1 VILSSI
7 LPSAQQLNGLVH
19 LQQRLRLVQSPAE
32 LCFVLANESAQLFSY
47 QQALVWTV
55 DSQAKPALKVV
66 SGLAVL
72 GEDSPFTAWLRL
84 IAPQMLKRLKQDG
97 EYFQASDFAQTDQAN
112 WQEWV
117 GAFLLTFRLFNA
129 EGATVGMV
137 AFAVDE
143 ALDEVTQEMLGHLVD
158 TAGHSWGR
166 LLQPKGR
173 VASNAKGSSAATF
186 SSHLKRQWKWWLFAA
201 ACLLLFLPVRL
212 SVVAP
217 AEVIALDAQVLTA
230 PLDGVI
236 KTVHVRPNQGV
247 TKGQVLFSLDDTT
260 LRNRKEVANKQM
272 AIAKVDSQS
281 AQQKAIG
288 TEATRQELATLQGR
302 VAERTA
308 EIAAISEQLERL
320 DIRSPGDGVV
330 IFGDINDWLGKP
342 VITGE
347 RIAQL
352 ADPNDA
358 GVLIWLPVAEA
369 INLEEGAQLR
379 VFLQVAPLSA
389 LDAKVIQTSYQ
400 SVLSPEGIASYRL
413 RAQLIDSVSTDKKN
427 NTKDAKQIARVG
439 LKGTAK
445 LYGDRAPL
453 ALYLFRRPLSTLR
466 ELFGW

>member
-1 VILSSI
+1 LNSNP
-7 LPSAQQLNGLVH
+7 PSAQQLLGLVH
-19 LQQRLRLVQSPAE
+19 LQQRLRTAQSPAE
-32 LCFVLANESAQLFSY
+32 LSFVLVNESSQLFQY

-55 DSQAKPALKVV
+55 DASEQPKLKTV
-66 SGLAVL
+66 SGLATL

-84 IAPQMLKRLKQDG
+84 MSPQFLKRLKNDG
-97 EYFQASDFAQTDQAN
+97 EYFEGSDFAPNLQAQ

-117 GAFLLTFRLFNA
+117 GPYLLAFRLLNA
-129 EGATVGMV
+129 EGVTVGMV
-137 AFAVDE
+137 AFAVDQV
-143 ALDEVTQEMLGHLVD
+143 LDEPTQEVLGHLVD
-158 TAGHSWGR
+158 TAGHCWGR
-166 LLQPKGR
+166 LLQPVGR
-173 VASNAKGSSAATF
+173 TSNRSSTTNSLMGA
-186 SSHLKRQWKWWLFAA
+186 LRRYWKWGALAIIG
-201 ACLLLFLPVRL
+201 LLLLVPVRL
-212 SVVAP
+212 SVIAP
-217 AEVIALDAQVLTA
+217 AEIIALDAQVLTA

-236 KTVHVRPNQGV
+236 KTVHVRPNQVV
-247 TKGQVLFSLDDTT
+247 TKGQTLFSLDDTT
-260 LRNRKEVANKQM
+260 LRNRREVAMKQM
-272 AIAKVDSQS
+272 AIAKVDSQA

-302 VAERTA
+302 VAERAA
-308 EIAAISEQLERL
+308 EIAAITEQLERL
-320 DIRSPGDGVV
+320 DIRSPGEGVV
-330 IFGDINDWLGKP
+330 IFGDVNDWLGKP

-369 INLEEGAQLR
+369 INLEEGGQLK

-400 SVLSPEGIASYRL
+400 SVLSPDGIASYRL
-413 RAQLIDSVSTDKKN
+413 RAQLVADKSTDPAPTKK
-427 NTKDAKQIARVG
+427 DRKQIARVG

-453 ALYLFRRPLSTLR
+453 ALYLFRRPLSSLR

>member
-1 VILSSI
+1 MNST
-7 LPSAQQLNGLVH
+7 LPSAPQLNGLVH

-32 LCFVLANESAQLFSY
+32 LCFVLANESSQLFSY
-47 QQALVWTV
+47 QQALVWAI
-55 DSQAKPALKVV
+55 DASQKPKLKVV
-66 SGLAVL
+66 SGLATL

-84 IAPQMLKRLKQDG
+84 IAPQLLKRLKQDG
-97 EYFQASDFAQTDQAN
+97 EYFAASDFAGTEQAN

-117 GAFLLTFRLFNA
+117 GQFLLTFRLFNA

-137 AFAVDE
+137 AFAVDQ
-143 ALDEVTQEMLGHLVD
+143 ALDEPSQEMLGHLVD

-173 VASNAKGSSAATF
+173 IAQAKGQSLAGTF
-186 SSHLKRQWKWWLFAA
+186 FAKIKQYWKWLAVTI
-201 ACLLLFLPVRL
+201 ACLLLLLPVRL

-236 KTVHVRPNQGV
+236 KTVHVRPNQVV

-260 LRNRKEVANKQM
+260 LRNRKEVAIKQM

-288 TEATRQELATLQGR
+288 IEATRQDLATLQGR

-308 EIAAISEQLERL
+308 EISAISEQLERL

-352 ADPNDA
+352 ADPSDA

-369 INLEEGAQLR
+369 INLEEGGLLR

-389 LDAKVIQTSYQ
+389 LDAKVVQTSYQ
-400 SVLSPEGIASYRL
+400 AVLSPEGIASYRL
-413 RAQLIDSVSTDKKN
+413 RAQFIETDSAKQSTNAKS
-427 NTKDAKQIARVG
+427 AKQIARVG